1 MKYPFTLLI
10 LVLVFVSFQERVK
23 AQPTREDY
31 EKMMVV
37 PKVHLDWLKEN
48 TKELTTQ
55 KFNTNNSLW
64 ENQSKDIYVKDAEG
78 RFTKTAL
85 FSWQANN
92 WDTVSATNYYYQKDA
107 TNNVT
112 GLTILTYPYYATM
125 KGSKVNYFYKQG
137 LIDSA
142 YVEDIKSFGSS
153 TDGFVLYR
161 YNSNSQRVL
170 DSLVFQNGFVQSR
183 HYWYDAN
190 GRCIGQA
197 YTKINSVNTLDT
209 MLKEVME
216 YSNGGLLL
224 KWTRFMSNGT
234 VLYKSDENV
243 YTYTPSGKV
252 KSMEDFSING
262 ATTKRYSYFNYYN
275 TSDKLV
281 AMVKKADYIAAGA
294 NEDSIVLTYN
304 QLGQFDTAYSYWHLD
319 TFNWKT
325 QPTLRYIYEKLTVGI
340 EQSNNILVPINIY
353 PNPVTSSNS
362 VINISIPTVQTET
375 NYTITITDLTGRRVL
390 SKHSLFNQSISSIE
404 VRQLERGTYLLN
416 VMADDNSIVGNQRVV
431 IQ

>member
-10 LVLVFVSFQERVK
+10 LVLVFVSFQRK
-23 AQPTREDY
+23 AIAQPTREDY

-64 ENQSKDIYVKDAEG
+64 ENQLKDIYVKDAEG
-78 RFTKTAL
+78 GFTKTAL

-107 TNNVT
+107 SNNVT

-125 KGSKVNYFYKQG
+125 KGSRVNYFYKQG

-153 TDGFVLYR
+153 TDGYVLYR

-170 DSLVFQNGFVQSR
+170 DSLVFQNGLIQSR

-197 YTKINSVNTLDT
+197 YTKINSMNTLDT
-209 MLKEVME
+209 LLKEVVE
-216 YSNGGLLL
+216 YSISGLLL
-224 KWTRFMSNGT
+224 KWTRFSSNGT
-234 VLYKSDENV
+234 ALYKSDENV
-243 YTYTPSGKV
+243 YTYTPSGKI
-252 KSMEDFSING
+252 KSMEYFSING
-262 ATTKRYSYFNYYN
+262 VKRYSYFNYYN

-304 QLGQFDTAYSYWHLD
+304 QAGQLDTAYSYWHLD
-319 TFNWKT
+319 TFKWKA
-325 QPTLRYIYEKLTVGI
+325 QPPFRYIYEKLTVGT
-340 EQSNNILVPINIY
+340 ELFNSALAPINIY
-353 PNPVTSSNS
+353 PNPVTHSNS
-362 VINISIPTVQTET
+362 LVNISVPTLQTET
-375 NYTITITDLTGRRVL
+375 SCSITITDLTGRRVMT
-390 SKHSLFNQSISSIE
+390 KHFPENQSLFSIE
-404 VRQLERGTYLLN
+404 VGQLERGTYLLN
-416 VMADDNSIVGNQRVV
+416 VVTDERNIAGTCRVV
-431 IQ
+431 VQ